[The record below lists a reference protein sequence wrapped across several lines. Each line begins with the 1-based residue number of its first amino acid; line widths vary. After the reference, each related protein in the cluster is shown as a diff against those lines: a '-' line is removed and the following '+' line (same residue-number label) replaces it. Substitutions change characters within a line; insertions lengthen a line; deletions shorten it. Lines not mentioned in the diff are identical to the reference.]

1 MALWLAVLGDTLVVR
16 QVPVPPTTFQQ
27 VTGVASGIV
36 SIVLCL
42 VVLSIIP
49 AALYLRAQ
57 VTRAS
62 TSLTKAQVDAA
73 PLLRE
78 ATALLTDLRAIASS
92 ARADAATIHQAVVD
106 ADAGIRGVR
115 QRVESRLAEID
126 ALIEVVQ
133 DEFEDVFVSTAA
145 AARGVRAGAAALVQ
159 RPNGADPATR
169 PATDRAEDD
178 AVSAVDTGAN
188 TVRATTDLPV
198 GVPHNGD
205 DYTRHV
211 RTGPGRPRIRSRRGE
226 G

>member
-1 MALWLAVLGDTLVVR
+1 
-16 QVPVPPTTFQQ
+16 VPVPPTTFQQ

-42 VVLSIIP
+42 AVLSIIP

-57 VTRAS
+57 VTRA
-62 TSLTKAQVDAA
+62 TASLTKAQVDAA
-73 PLLRE
+73 PFLRE
-78 ATALLTDLRAIASS
+78 ATALLTDLRGIASS
-92 ARADAATIHQAVVD
+92 ARADATTIHQAVVD
-106 ADAGIRGVR
+106 ADAGVRAVR

-133 DEFEDVFVSTAA
+133 EEVADVFVSTAA

-159 RPNGADPATR
+159 RNGAGPAT
-169 PATDRAEDD
+169 PPNDTE
-178 AVSAVDTGAN
+178 VDSKASN
-188 TVRATTDLPV
+188 SVRATTDLPV

-211 RTGPGRPRIRSRRGE
+211 RAGAGRPRIRSRRSE

>member
-36 SIVLCL
+36 SIMLCL
-42 VVLSIIP
+42 AVLAIIP

-57 VTRAS
+57 VTRA
-62 TSLTKAQVDAA
+62 TASLTKAQGDAA

-78 ATALLTDLRAIASS
+78 ATALLTDLRALAAS
-92 ARADAATIHQAVVD
+92 ARADAGTIHQAVVD
-106 ADAGIRGVR
+106 ADAGVRAVR

-133 DEFEDVFVSTAA
+133 EEFADVFVSTAA
-145 AARGVRAGAAALVQ
+145 AARGIRAGASALVQ
-159 RPNGADPATR
+159 RNGAGPAT
-169 PATDRAEDD
+169 PPSDTEADSEATNS
-178 AVSAVDTGAN
+178 VH
-188 TVRATTDLPV
+188 ATTDLPV

-211 RTGPGRPRIRSRRGE
+211 RAGAGRPRIRSRRGE

>member
-42 VVLSIIP
+42 AVLSIFP

-57 VTRAS
+57 VTRA
-62 TSLTKAQVDAA
+62 TASLTKAQGDAA

-78 ATALLTDLRAIASS
+78 AVALLTDLRAIATS
-92 ARADAATIHQAVVD
+92 ARADAGTIHQAVVD
-106 ADAGIRGVR
+106 ADAGVRAVR

-133 DEFEDVFVSTAA
+133 DEVSDVFVSTAA

-159 RPNGADPATR
+159 RGNGAGPAT
-169 PATDRAEDD
+169 PPTDAE
-178 AVSAVDTGAN
+178 AN
-188 TVRATTDLPV
+188 SVANNSVRATTDLPV

-211 RTGPGRPRIRSRRGE
+211 RAGAGRPRIRSRRSE